1 MIGKPINSFSFCQHT
16 FLLSKMLVQK
26 ILNEERVDDLI
37 DEKIRALGFIQ
48 DAAQDNNKYAR

>member
-1 MIGKPINSFSFCQHT
+1 
-16 FLLSKMLVQK
+16 MLVQK